1 MRSPLPRNALVAAAL
16 VAGALG
22 VFGVVHLRGASPTT
36 APIATEPGVSAGVNQ
51 TVSKLPLS
59 PSASPA
65 PPGAP
70 PRLAGAPP
78 SPADPGSDLDSDAD
92 SDSQDSDSPVLVPPP
107 APPPAPITLEEY
119 LQHGSK
125 EPLVPPVITVS
136 AMPMPGSVPTEAP
149 LVPPVIAVSATAIG
163 APADSVA
170 GAAPLVPPVVN
181 VAAPATPR

>member
-1 MRSPLPRNALVAAAL
+1 MRSSLPRNALVAAAL

-22 VFGVVHLRGASPTT
+22 AFGVAHLRGPSPTT
-36 APIATEPGVSAGVNQ
+36 ASIATEPGGSAGVNQ
-51 TVSKLPLS
+51 TVSKTPPSLS
-59 PSASPA
+59 AFPA
-65 PPGAP
+65 RPGAP

-136 AMPMPGSVPTEAP
+136 AVPMPGSVPTEAP

-163 APADSVA
+163 APTGSVA
-170 GAAPLVPPVVN
+170 AAAPLVPPVVN